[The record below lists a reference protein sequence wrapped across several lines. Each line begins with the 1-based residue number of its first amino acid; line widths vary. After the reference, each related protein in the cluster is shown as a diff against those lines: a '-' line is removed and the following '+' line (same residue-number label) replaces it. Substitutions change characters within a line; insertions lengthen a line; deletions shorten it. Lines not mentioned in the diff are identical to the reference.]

1 MQNSATSIRIPMTNN
16 KDHALMKLKN
26 TATLVLG
33 LVSCLIAS
41 QGYAHHVSDGEVPV
55 TIVEGLLSGLA
66 HPVIGIDHLAFLIL
80 MGAAAIFT
88 PRPLLTPLAFVGC
101 TVVGCLMVA
110 AGIQFPGVEIGV
122 TVSVLIGGIMVLS
135 GRQYSTALYVAL
147 FSVAGI
153 LHGGAYGAAII
164 GAQMQP
170 LFAYLIGFA
179 CIQYAISV
187 GVGLL
192 MPGASS
198 NITVSSVHPRL
209 AGALAAGIG
218 VALLIENIE
227 AALVL

>member
-1 MQNSATSIRIPMTNN
+1 
-16 KDHALMKLKN
+16 MKLKQ
-26 TATLVLG
+26 TATLALG
-33 LVSCLIAS
+33 LASCLMAS
-41 QGYAHHVSDGEVPV
+41 QGYAHHVSDGDVPV

-80 MGAAAIFT
+80 IGAAAIFT
-88 PRPLLTPLAFVGC
+88 PRPLLPPLAFIGS
-101 TVVGCLMVA
+101 TVIGCLLVA
-110 AGIQFPGVEIGV
+110 AGTQFPGVEIGV
-122 TVSVLIGGIMVLS
+122 TVSVLIGGVMVLS
-135 GRQYSTALYVAL
+135 GRQYSAALYIGL

-170 LFAYLIGFA
+170 LLAYLIGFA

-192 MPGASS
+192 MLALSA
-198 NITVSSVHPRL
+198 NHKANSVHPRL

-227 AALVL
+227 AALIL